1 MSSPLETDNNIL
13 PWLGRSMKLAGYYMA
28 DSFKAHSIELTRPQ
42 LVMLIILMK
51 NNEQPQPQNSLAF
64 LTNRD
69 KASLA
74 RLIDTMEKKN
84 LVERLADERDKR
96 VKLVKLTENGK
107 KTLFQAFPVVEEVNK
122 TIQNNIPHEDL
133 KIAIEVLKKIVNN
146 IKSVEDISTLEK

>member
-1 MSSPLETDNNIL
+1 MSNPLETDNNIL

-28 DSFKAHSIELTRPQ
+28 DRFKTHNIELTRPQ
-42 LVMLIILMK
+42 LVMLIILLK

-74 RLIDTMEKKN
+74 RLIDTMEKKK
-84 LVERLADERDKR
+84 LVERFADEKDKR

-107 KTLFQAFPVVEEVNK
+107 RTLFQAFPVVGDVNK
-122 TIQNNIPHEDL
+122 TIQNNIPEKDL
-133 KIAIEVLKKIVNN
+133 KIAIEVLKKVVSN
-146 IKSVEDISTLEK
+146 IKLAEDTSSSKK